1 MSRILTLLNIVCL
14 TLVFIGSAGAA
25 PFDFNMGED
34 SWIDTSGTNDVL
46 RMNADVNPNLGDI
59 NYSLTDG
66 ESFTFDFAT
75 IGTTEGWINDD
86 DVIPGNL
93 TAHMEFDVPDV
104 THSVDGMSVGFSGYW
119 HFVQGWALNWNP
131 VTVDLAGQGQYTI
144 ELSDVAY
151 ASWWWQGPDGSAN
164 IEATVTYDTVPVP
177 EPATMLL
184 LGVGLIGFAF
194 VTRRGMAFRQ

>member
-1 MSRILTLLNIVCL
+1 MSRILTLLNIVFL
-14 TLVFIGSAGAA
+14 TFALIGSAGAA
-25 PFDFNMGED
+25 PFAFDMGD
-34 SWIDTSGTNDVL
+34 GSSIDTSGTNDVL
-46 RMNADVNPNLGDI
+46 QMNADVNPNLGDI

-66 ESFTFDFAT
+66 ASFTFDFAT
-75 IGTTEGWINDD
+75 IGTTEGWINSD
-86 DVIPGNL
+86 DVIPGDL
-93 TAHMEFDVPDV
+93 TAHMQFDVPDV

-119 HFVQGWALNWNP
+119 NFVQGWALNWNP

-151 ASWWWQGPDGSAN
+151 ASWGWQGPDGSAN